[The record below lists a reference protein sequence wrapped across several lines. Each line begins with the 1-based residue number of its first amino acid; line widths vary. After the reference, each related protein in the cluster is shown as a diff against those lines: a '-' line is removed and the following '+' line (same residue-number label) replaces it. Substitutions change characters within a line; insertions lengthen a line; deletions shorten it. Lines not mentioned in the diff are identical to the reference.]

1 MDDMNH
7 CNVIGRLT
15 RDVEVKKL
23 RSGQVGNM
31 TIAIN
36 REIRRQD
43 REPEQRVTFV
53 DAVLWGIPDKL
64 VQYLTKGRQ
73 LAIHG
78 EISTSSWERDGQQH
92 HKTFITIRDLQL
104 LSSPQVSQ
112 GNKKKQPQQ
121 QSEGKHRYEGSAQR
135 QEWHGP
141 GPEQFD
147 DDIPF

>member
-23 RSGQVGNM
+23 RSGPVGNM

-78 EISTSSWERDGQQH
+78 EISTSSWERDGQQY
-92 HKTFITIRDLQL
+92 HKTFITIRELQL
-104 LSSPQVSQ
+104 LSEPQ
-112 GNKKKQPQQ
+112 GPKGRKKIP
-121 QSEGKHRYEGSAQR
+121 QSEAEHKQEGSRQR
-135 QEWHGP
+135 SEWRGP